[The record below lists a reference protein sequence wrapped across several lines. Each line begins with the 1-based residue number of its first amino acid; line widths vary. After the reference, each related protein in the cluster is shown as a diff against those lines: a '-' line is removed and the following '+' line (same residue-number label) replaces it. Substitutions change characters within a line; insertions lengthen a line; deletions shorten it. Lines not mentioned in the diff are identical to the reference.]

1 MRNERLKFLLETL
14 VVTIVGA
21 GFVFFAMRFLL
32 QDMDFKLDI
41 PQEEKSLKR
50 PMIPNKDSWDRD
62 WIDTGGEKG

>member
-14 VVTIVGA
+14 VVTVIGA

-32 QDMDFKLDI
+32 RDMDFRLDI
-41 PQEEKSLKR
+41 PQEEKTPYKR
-50 PMIPNKDSWDRD
+50 PMIPDKDWDKD